1 MLGSVVRERVF
12 DNSNNFN
19 QRILG
24 LLPETA
30 RSMLPFS
37 FESEN
42 RTVRGILS
50 RGGREL
56 LPYDQH
62 IPRAQVIEHEVQLQS
77 GGLGATHGLLVDL
90 FTARFPKCIELE
102 VKALFLGAHARIA
115 DLHMPLRIGCR

>member
-1 MLGSVVRERVF
+1 MLGPVVRERVF

-50 RGGREL
+50 MGDREL
-56 LPYDQH
+56 LIKKY
-62 IPRAQVIEHEVQLQS
+62 S
-77 GGLGATHGLLVDL
+77 KT
-90 FTARFPKCIELE
+90 
-102 VKALFLGAHARIA
+102 RIIITS
-115 DLHMPLRIGCR
+115 PVTKEITYT

>member
-50 RGGREL
+50 TQSLQVRRAETL
-56 LPYDQH
+56 FILHFQRITALEERSWNLPG
-62 IPRAQVIEHEVQLQS
+62 IP
-77 GGLGATHGLLVDL
+77 
-90 FTARFPKCIELE
+90 
-102 VKALFLGAHARIA
+102 
-115 DLHMPLRIGCR
+115 PLKP

>member
-1 MLGSVVRERVF
+1 MSDPCGNRYSF
-12 DNSNNFN
+12 NNFN

-56 LPYDQH
+56 L
-62 IPRAQVIEHEVQLQS
+62 
-77 GGLGATHGLLVDL
+77 
-90 FTARFPKCIELE
+90 
-102 VKALFLGAHARIA
+102 
-115 DLHMPLRIGCR
+115 

>member
-56 LPYDQH
+56 LVTLQILIEVPH
-62 IPRAQVIEHEVQLQS
+62 IHAIAACGRTTRILLDMVMGQPEPVLVTEQAVEVVELVVRLLF
-77 GGLGATHGLLVDL
+77 GLNT
-90 FTARFPKCIELE
+90 K
-102 VKALFLGAHARIA
+102 
-115 DLHMPLRIGCR
+115 

>member
-1 MLGSVVRERVF
+1 MLGPVVRERVF
-12 DNSNNFN
+12 DSFNNFN

-42 RTVRGILS
+42 RTLRGILS

-56 LPYDQH
+56 LIINLALTRLAPCRS
-62 IPRAQVIEHEVQLQS
+62 IPKYAHLDPENHV
-77 GGLGATHGLLVDL
+77 AT
-90 FTARFPKCIELE
+90 
-102 VKALFLGAHARIA
+102 
-115 DLHMPLRIGCR
+115 